1 MLPLVNCNQDFA
13 CFKLV
18 VAYDGTKFKGWQR
31 GNGRT
36 VQGVLEEALA
46 HSVAQARHGGPVP
59 SADEL
64 VVVGAGR
71 TDAGVHAEGQVA
83 SIRLPVDA
91 GGEAVFAALNR
102 NLPADIAVLSMTPAD
117 LRFHARYLA
126 RQKTYRLTLIEGPV
140 GDPFMTDRSW
150 RIGETLDLGK
160 MREAANLLVGEK
172 DFSSFTADK
181 AKKIKVRNLFSV
193 QIDRETIRGAT
204 RVNIVFKSDGFLWN
218 QVRIMAA
225 ALVLVGRGEWESAEI
240 GRILAARD
248 RSLAP
253 PPAPARALTLVS
265 VEYDHA

>member
-1 MLPLVNCNQDFA
+1 MLPLVNSNQDYT

-46 HSVAQARHGGPVP
+46 HSVAQAAQGGPVP
-59 SADEL
+59 IADEL
-64 VVVGAGR
+64 MVVGAGR

-83 SIRLPVDA
+83 SIRLPADA
-91 GGEAVFAALNR
+91 DGVAVFAALNR

-117 LRFHARYLA
+117 GRFHARYLA
-126 RQKTYRLTLIEGPV
+126 RQKTYRLAIIEGPV
-140 GDPFMTDRSW
+140 GDPFMTSRSW
-150 RIGETLDLGK
+150 RISEILDLEK
-160 MREAANLLVGEK
+160 MRGAAALLIGEK

-181 AKKIKVRNLFSV
+181 AKKNKIRNVFSIR
-193 QIDRETIRGAT
+193 IDRQTVRGAS

-225 ALVLVGRGEWESAEI
+225 ALALVGRGEWNPAGL
-240 GRILAARD
+240 GRILAAQD

>member
-1 MLPLVNCNQDFA
+1 MLAPVNNNQEFR

-18 VAYDGTKFKGWQR
+18 VAYDGTRFKGWQR

-46 HSVAQARHGGPVP
+46 HSVAQATRGGPVP
-59 SADEL
+59 SADEMM
-64 VVVGAGR
+64 VVGAGR

-83 SIRLPVDA
+83 SIRLPANVD
-91 GGEAVFAALNR
+91 GLAVFAALNR
-102 NLPADIAVLSMTPAD
+102 NLPADIAALSMTPAD
-117 LRFHARYLA
+117 DRFHARYLA
-126 RQKTYRLTLIEGPV
+126 RQKTYRLSIVEGAV
-140 GDPFMTDRSW
+140 GDPFMISRSW
-150 RIGETLDLGK
+150 RINETLDLVK
-160 MREAANLLVGEK
+160 MREASAFLVGEK

-181 AKKIKVRNLFSV
+181 AKKNKIRNLSSV
-193 QIDRETIRGAT
+193 HIDRETIRGAS
-204 RVNIVFKSDGFLWN
+204 RVNIVFRSDGFLWN

-225 ALVLVGRGEWESAEI
+225 ALVLVGRGEWKPAEP
-240 GRILAARD
+240 GRILDTRD